1 MRIII
6 AGGSGLIGSALA
18 NLLVASGHQVWVLTR
33 NAERTEVAEGAH
45 PVRWDGYSTNGWESL
60 VSQADAIIN
69 LAGENLGSGYWT
81 RKRKEQILT
90 SRTNAGKAIS
100 EAIHRANPRP
110 GVLIQASAVGFYGP
124 RGSEPV
130 TEETAPGQG
139 FLAEVCQAWEASSQ
153 PVEEMGVRRVV
164 IRTGVVLTKS
174 AGALPRMTLPFRFY
188 AGGPIGTGQQG
199 IPWIHLADEVAA
211 IQFLLQTNGA
221 KGVFNLSA
229 PGLLS
234 NADFGR
240 LLAKVTWRP
249 YWLPVPVFALRLI
262 LGEMSTLVV
271 DGQFMVPKRL
281 QEFGY
286 PFKFESA
293 EKALKEIFTQQNR
306 P

>member
-18 NLLVASGHQVWVLTR
+18 NLLVGSGHQVWILTR
-33 NAERTEVAEGAH
+33 NPEGTAVVEGTH
-45 PVRWDGYSTNGWESL
+45 PVRWDGYTTNGWESL
-60 VSQADAIIN
+60 VSEADAIVN

-81 RKRKEQILT
+81 RKRKEQIIT
-90 SRTNAGKAIS
+90 SRTSTGTAIS

-110 GVLIQASAVGFYGP
+110 DVLIQASAVGFYGP

-164 IRTGVVLTKS
+164 IRTGVVLTKN
-174 AGALPRMTLPFRFY
+174 AGALPRMTLPFRFF
-188 AGGPIGTGQQG
+188 AGGPIGNGQQG

-211 IQFLLQTNGA
+211 IQFLLQTKSA

-240 LLAKVTWRP
+240 ILAKVIRRP
-249 YWLPVPVFALRLI
+249 FWLPVPAFALRSI

-271 DGQFMVPKRL
+271 DGQFMVPKKL

-286 PFKFESA
+286 PFKFENA
-293 EKALKEIFTQQNR
+293 EKALKEIFS
-306 P
+306 